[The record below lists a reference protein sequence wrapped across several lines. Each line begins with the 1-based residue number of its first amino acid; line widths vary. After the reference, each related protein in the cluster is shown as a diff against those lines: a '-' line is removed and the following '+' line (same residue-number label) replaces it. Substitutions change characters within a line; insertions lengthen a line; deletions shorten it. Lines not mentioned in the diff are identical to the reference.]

1 LRAARSSAS
10 GRSPSVPAARTRS
23 SSRAPRSSWASR
35 SPSGSTGEAMPTREA
50 EHRGLGEAAKVV
62 AEHASQ
68 IARLEIELAVLEL
81 KRKVIALG
89 VGIGLGVAA
98 LLFSLF
104 ALGFGIAAA
113 AAAIATAVPTWAALL
128 KIGRASCREG
138 V

>member
-1 LRAARSSAS
+1 
-10 GRSPSVPAARTRS
+10 
-23 SSRAPRSSWASR
+23 
-35 SPSGSTGEAMPTREA
+35 MPTREA

-128 KIGRASCREG
+128 IVAGALFGLVG
-138 V
+138 VLGMLAIRLIKKGAPPVPRQAIQEAKLTTQAIKGNGSRR